1 MIGTQFII
9 RKETSST
16 STDYI
21 EMRCGNQLIQKYVS
35 STKIKP
41 AQKRNTIKKLIKT
54 VLESCLTLL
63 ILF

>member
-1 MIGTQFII
+1 MIGIQFII
-9 RKETSST
+9 RKETSSN
-16 STDYI
+16 SIDDI
-21 EMRCGNQLIQKYVS
+21 EMHCGNHLIQKYVS

-41 AQKRNTIKKLIKT
+41 AQKRNTLKKLVKT